1 MRAMRAM
8 TGMAIFWLPFALA
21 DEQVMLQLSQLA
33 PMDTQDILCR
43 CGDHCPS
50 MAAAKNV
57 LVNSCIENSKQDVL
71 CTEGADAAFA
81 GHALDGT
88 FDVAICAVLQRIF
101 RQLGFL
107 GNSSGS
113 TEVFGTDGIFG
124 PDLEPTLWRRRLR
137 REAERK
143 SEDQGRHYSTDS
155 RDTEVANNTDTQGL
169 KIGTVIITHGDANN
183 VSVSNDHSV
192 AWDSSSGN
200 RDNTVE
206 TGSRNE
212 VPFNN
217 GNRVS
222 VGSDNT
228 VPIGSGNVVPI
239 GSGNV
244 IPIGSGNVIVP
255 IGSGNVVVVPVG
267 SGNDVSVPVGSGN
280 QVTVPVGSGNQV
292 IVPVGSGNV
301 VVIQGSN
308 NTINIVS
315 ANASNTS
322 SM

>member
-1 MRAMRAM
+1 MA
-8 TGMAIFWLPFALA
+8 GMGIFWLPFLALA
-21 DEQVMLQLSQLA
+21 DEQVMLQLSKS
-33 PMDTQDILCR
+33 PTDMLCS

-50 MAAAKNV
+50 MAAAKNF
-57 LVNSCIENSKQDVL
+57 LVNSCIENSKQAVL

-88 FDVAICAVLQRIF
+88 FDVAICSVLQRIF
-101 RQLGFL
+101 SQLGFL

-113 TEVFGTDGIFG
+113 TGIFG
-124 PDLEPTLWRRRLR
+124 ADGVFGSELEHTLWRREGGLR
-137 REAERK
+137 RDAERK
-143 SEDQGRHYSTDS
+143 SQAQARHYSMDA
-155 RDTEVANNTDTQGL
+155 EVANNTDAQCL
-169 KIGTVIITHGDANN
+169 NIGTVIITHGDANN
-183 VSVSNDHSV
+183 ISVSNDHSV
-192 AWDSSSGN
+192 DSSSGN

-206 TGSRNE
+206 TGSNNE

-255 IGSGNVVVVPVG
+255 IWSGNVVGNGNLVVVPVG

-280 QVTVPVGSGNQV
+280 QVIVPVGSGNQV

-301 VVIQGSN
+301 VVIPLGSN

-322 SM
+322 SR